1 MSLIKLKNIIK
12 LKHAIKIII
21 AFCCIAHI
29 NNALAEDTGI
39 KLDKAPI
46 DSSDY
51 ASLQRGAKEFIN
63 SCQGCHSLKYTR
75 YKSLAEGIGITD
87 EEGAV
92 LADVVKANL
101 LFSTD
106 KITDPVLSA
115 MPAQDAESWFG
126 KAPPDLSLV
135 SRSRGVDWLY
145 TYMRSFYKDLSKP
158 WGVNNLVFPDVAMP
172 HVLLNLQGVQEPIY
186 QEQEVVVDGE
196 KIIKKE
202 VVGLKLAKL
211 GTLNPAEYDKLV
223 ADLVN
228 FLSYVGEPVKLE
240 RERIGV
246 FVLGFLFIFL
256 IFAYLL
262 KREFWKDI
270 K

>member
-1 MSLIKLKNIIK
+1 MSLHKFKYVIRVVVFLYLN
-12 LKHAIKIII
+12 LAINMAI
-21 AFCCIAHI
+21 AS
-29 NNALAEDTGI
+29 EDVI

-46 DSSDY
+46 DRTDY
-51 ASLQRGAKEFIN
+51 ASLQRGAKTFMN

-75 YKSLAEGIGITD
+75 YNSLAEGIGITD
-87 EEGAV
+87 EEGN
-92 LADVVKANL
+92 LLEDIVKANL
-101 LFSTD
+101 LFVGD
-106 KITDPVLSA
+106 KITAPVLSA
-115 MPAQDAESWFG
+115 MPAKDAEAWFG

-135 SRSRGVDWLY
+135 SRSRGIDWLY

-158 WGVNNLVFPDVAMP
+158 WGVNNLIFPDVGMP
-172 HVLLNLQGVQEPIY
+172 HALLNLQGIQEPVY
-186 QEQEVVVDGE
+186 EDKEQVIDGE
-196 KIIKKE
+196 KLIKQE
-202 VVGLKLAKL
+202 IVGLKLVKQ
-211 GTLNPAEYDKLV
+211 GTLNPSEYDSLV

-240 RERIGV
+240 RERIGA
-246 FVLGFLFIFL
+246 FVLGFLGIFL